1 LGASSWTFDYLEKTF
16 TASLKRGPRMLDIL
30 FLNLV
35 SLLQTRS
42 SLATSIITGKFNV
55 LQLFKVG
62 IKLI

>member
-1 LGASSWTFDYLEKTF
+1 
-16 TASLKRGPRMLDIL
+16 MLDIL